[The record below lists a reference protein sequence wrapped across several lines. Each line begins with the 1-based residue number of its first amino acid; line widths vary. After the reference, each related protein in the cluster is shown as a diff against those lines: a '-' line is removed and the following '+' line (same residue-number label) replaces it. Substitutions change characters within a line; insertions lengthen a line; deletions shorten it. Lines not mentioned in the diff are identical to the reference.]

1 MRGLS
6 RARGHWGNFAEHFRA
21 AFPDAIVELPDL
33 PGTGERRAV
42 RAPLT
47 IAATLDSVRADIPT
61 ARPVWLVGLSMGSMV
76 AYEWMRSHPAEV
88 AGAVLINTS
97 LGGLSHPW
105 RRLRPSAAVSLL
117 RAAAVTDPRAREQ
130 RLFDLTS
137 TRLDLA
143 AVTVSAWSELA
154 RQQPVRRINV
164 ARQLL
169 AAARYRARPF
179 APPIPALLLLTSR
192 GDRLVDPDCSRA
204 LARAVPGATL
214 HEHPRA
220 GHDLPLDDP
229 AWVLDAIAS
238 WLREEGRPASH
249 QCCPPY

>member
-6 RARGHWGNFAEHFRA
+6 RARGHWGAFADDFRA
-21 AFPDAIVELPDL
+21 RFPGTVVELPDL

-42 RAPLT
+42 RAPLS
-47 IAATLDSVRADIPT
+47 IAGALASVRSEIFAGIFAGIST
-61 ARPVWLVGLSMGSMV
+61 EHPVWLVGLSMGSMV
-76 AYEWMRSHPAEV
+76 AYEWMRRYPAEV

-97 LGGLSHPW
+97 MGGLSRPW
-105 RRLRPSAAVSLL
+105 RRLRPSAAVTLL
-117 RAAAVTDPRAREQ
+117 RVAAVTDPRMREQ

-137 TRLDLA
+137 TRPDLA
-143 AVTVSAWSELA
+143 GVTVSAWAELA

-179 APPIPALLLLTSR
+179 PTASPTLLLLTSR
-192 GDRLVDPDCSRA
+192 GDRLVDPGCSRA

-214 HEHPRA
+214 HEHPTA

-229 AWVLDAIAS
+229 AWVLDTIAG
-238 WLREEGRPASH
+238 WLPRTATL
-249 QCCPPY
+249 